1 MAEEGGICGSWLGY
15 LIMSFDR
22 KTEREKLEN
31 FVKSET
37 KDWGRIVK
45 TIFTMTRFIPP
56 GGAFRYI
63 VSATLTGENGKEM
76 EVNATFDTRDKANYC
91 MSRHEHSAEN
101 SFGLSLVSRENRE
114 NQPPD
119 SGKEW
124 MIETSTWS

>member
-1 MAEEGGICGSWLGY
+1 MAY
-15 LIMSFDR
+15 FFLIMSFDR
-22 KTEREKLEN
+22 KTEREKIEN

-45 TIFTMTRFIPP
+45 ATFTMTRFIPS
-56 GGAFRYI
+56 GGAFRYT
-63 VSATLTGENGKEM
+63 VSGTLTSENGKEM

-101 SFGLSLVSRENRE
+101 SFGFSLVSREKGE
-114 NQPPD
+114 DQPPD
-119 SGKEW
+119 FGKEW

>member
-1 MAEEGGICGSWLGY
+1 
-15 LIMSFDR
+15 MSFDR
-22 KTEREKLEN
+22 KTEREKIEN

-45 TIFTMTRFIPP
+45 ATFTMTRFYPP
-56 GGAFRYI
+56 FGIRYGAFRYT
-63 VSATLTGENGKEM
+63 VSGTLTSENGKEM

-101 SFGLSLVSRENRE
+101 SFGFSLVSRETGE
-114 NQPPD
+114 DQPPD
-119 SGKEW
+119 FEKEW